1 MALGPERDA
10 IEDAFRL
17 LFASLDLQFR
27 SSYSLLYNPPRSQE
41 SIGGA
46 LYPFTEDP
54 SLTWRFRGRDWA
66 RWRDVKT
73 KSPPLE
79 GEPGFVKNPIYR
91 KKMNHERGLDG
102 LRGVRK
108 ILDESANREALELE
122 AQQVHPAEYQVILGC
137 LLHDSDGH
145 NITKGRKPLEEF
157 IKEERLRVL
166 CYDFPGVSFIARKP
180 QSRIGSS
187 VDEDGGPKLLDD
199 GSAYSFILKFA
210 PSPWSNRDTFEQ
222 FPPLEMT
229 LKVDTFS
236 GKAQDPKLVAVYSE
250 SMVDLLMPS
259 QNCDLRF
266 LRRVNVPLSL
276 GISRLDPA
284 GGGVTEKEMARF
296 MNESNLNPAG
306 DDKLRASPQIK
317 VLIPP
322 FMMQLPPSSPTQ
334 EIDYIFTGMEFRSEL
349 QFDWNGFCMHHTV
362 VEGGISGGRKTEVRL
377 VCKPVPGTGGRQE
390 LNKEEEE
397 EEFVGLETDKEAEEL
412 KSQMLKFGTLESGMP
427 GVDEIGPEVDSETL
441 QEPENQQSHE
451 LGASAAVSDT
461 TFSSFVESTMELVE
475 SLEKRLLD
483 STSRGRGVLRA

>member
-1 MALGPERDA
+1 MALGPERGA

-17 LFASLDLQFR
+17 LFTSLDLQFR
-27 SSYSLLYNPPRSQE
+27 SSYSLLYNPPPSQE
-41 SIGGA
+41 STKGA

-73 KSPPLE
+73 KPSPPG
-79 GEPGFVKNPIYR
+79 GEPGLLQDSTHI
-91 KKMNHERGLDG
+91 KMKHERSLDG

-145 NITKGRKPLEEF
+145 NMTTGRKPLEEF
-157 IKEERLRVL
+157 IKEERPRVL
-166 CYDFPGVSFIARKP
+166 CHDFPGVSFIARKP
-180 QSRIGSS
+180 QSRMKSS
-187 VDEDGGPKLLDD
+187 VDSTGEPKLLDN
-199 GSAYSFILKFA
+199 GAAYSFVLKFA
-210 PSPWSNRDTFEQ
+210 PSPWSNRDTFEL

-229 LKVDTFS
+229 LTVDTFS
-236 GKAQDPKLVAVYSE
+236 GETQDPKLVAVYSE
-250 SMVDLLMPS
+250 SIVDLLMPS
-259 QNCDLRF
+259 QKCDLRF
-266 LRRVNVPLSL
+266 LRRVNVPLNL
-276 GISRLDPA
+276 GISGLDPD
-284 GGGVTEKEMARF
+284 GGGITKKEMARF

-306 DDKLRASPQIK
+306 NDKLRASPQIK

-322 FMMQLPPSSPTQ
+322 FMMQLPPFSPTQ

-349 QFDWNGFCMHHTV
+349 QFDWKGFCMHHTV

-397 EEFVGLETDKEAEEL
+397 EFVGLETDKEEEL
-412 KSQMLKFGTLESGMP
+412 KSQMLKFGALESGML
-427 GVDEIGPEVDSETL
+427 GLDEMGPEVDFETL
-441 QEPENQQSHE
+441 QEPGNQQAHE
-451 LGASAAVSDT
+451 LGAPAGVSDT
-461 TFSSFVESTMELVE
+461 TFSSFVENTMELVE
-475 SLEKRLLD
+475 SLEKCLSD
-483 STSRGRGVLRA
+483 STRKGRGVLRA